1 MEYTEHRFRRIVA
14 EETKPLE
21 QMASYIHQNTDMKL
35 YLFLTLDDYAEFEA
49 IQKHYYGRIQ
59 WVANGAEISPFG
71 SILPPSFYGLVE
83 FDGKDANINP
93 AKAFYSTDF
102 SFDGM
107 VILAD
112 TPDFPDKAKEVFFA
126 GEFPETFDEYL
137 LAVQEKE
144 ANPDPI
150 EAELLAAGASL
161 IYSLNLS
168 DTITGD
174 APGEIFLSESACIS
188 DARGEALMYQFFDPK
203 DTDY

>member
-1 MEYTEHRFRRIVA
+1 
-14 EETKPLE
+14 
-21 QMASYIHQNTDMKL
+21 MASYIHQNTDTKL
-35 YLFLTLDDYAEFEA
+35 YLLLTLEDYAEFEA

-59 WVANGAEISPFG
+59 WVANAAEINPFG

-83 FDGKDANINP
+83 FDGTDANINP
-93 AKAFYSTDF
+93 AKAFYSTRI

-112 TPDFPDKAKEVFFA
+112 TPDFPEKAKEVFFA

-137 LAVQEKE
+137 LAVQEEE
-144 ANPDPI
+144 AKPDPI

-174 APGEIFLSESACIS
+174 APGEVFLSESAFIS
-188 DARGEALMYQFFDPK
+188 DARGEKLMYQFFDPN

>member
-1 MEYTEHRFRRIVA
+1 MEYSEHRFRRIVA

-59 WVANGAEISPFG
+59 WVVNVAEINPFG

-93 AKAFYSTDF
+93 AKAFYSIDF

-112 TPDFPDKAKEVFFA
+112 TPDFPEKAKEVFFA

-137 LAVQEKE
+137 LAVQEE
-144 ANPDPI
+144 DGNHPI
-150 EAELLAAGASL
+150 EPELLAAGASL
-161 IYSLNLS
+161 IYYLNLS

-188 DARGEALMYQFFDPK
+188 DARGEELMYQFFDPK

>member
-1 MEYTEHRFRRIVA
+1 MEYTEYRFRRIVA

-49 IQKHYYGRIQ
+49 IQKHYCGRIQ
-59 WVANGAEISPFG
+59 WVVNGAEISPFG

-93 AKAFYSTDF
+93 AKAFYSTHI

-112 TPDFPDKAKEVFFA
+112 TPDFPEKAKEVFFA

-137 LAVQEKE
+137 LAVQEE

-174 APGEIFLSESACIS
+174 APGEVFLSESAFIS
-188 DARGEALMYQFFDPK
+188 DARGEELMYQFFDPK

>member
-59 WVANGAEISPFG
+59 WVVNVAETSPFG
-71 SILPPSFYGLVE
+71 SMIPLPFYGLVE
-83 FDGKDANINP
+83 FDGKDVNINP
-93 AKAFYSTDF
+93 AKAFYSTRI

-112 TPDFPDKAKEVFFA
+112 TPDFPEKAKEVFFA

-137 LAVQEKE
+137 LAAQEE
-144 ANPDPI
+144 DGNHPI
-150 EAELLAAGASL
+150 EPELLAAGASL

-174 APGEIFLSESACIS
+174 APGEIFLSESAYIS
-188 DARGEALMYQFFDPK
+188 DARGEELMYQFFDPK

>member
-49 IQKHYYGRIQ
+49 IQEHYYGRIQ
-59 WVANGAEISPFG
+59 WVVNVAETSPFG
-71 SILPPSFYGLVE
+71 SMIPLPFYGLVE

-93 AKAFYSTDF
+93 AKAFYSTRI

-112 TPDFPDKAKEVFFA
+112 TPDFPEKAKEVFFA

-137 LAVQEKE
+137 LAVQEEE
-144 ANPDPI
+144 AKPDPI

-174 APGEIFLSESACIS
+174 APGEVFLSESAYIS
-188 DARGEALMYQFFDPK
+188 DARGEELMYQFFDPK

>member
-1 MEYTEHRFRRIVA
+1 MEYSEHRFRRIVA

-35 YLFLTLDDYAEFEA
+35 YLFLTLEDYAEFEA
-49 IQKHYYGRIQ
+49 IQKHYYGQIQ
-59 WVANGAEISPFG
+59 WVANGAEINPFG

-93 AKAFYSTDF
+93 AKAFYSTRI

-112 TPDFPDKAKEVFFA
+112 TPDFPEKATEVFFA

-137 LAVQEKE
+137 LAVQAEE
-144 ANPDPI
+144 AKPDPI

-174 APGEIFLSESACIS
+174 APGEVFLSESAFIS
-188 DARGEALMYQFFDPK
+188 DARGEELMYQFFDPK

>member
-1 MEYTEHRFRRIVA
+1 MEYSEHRFRRIVA

-21 QMASYIHQNTDMKL
+21 QMASYIHQNADMKL
-35 YLFLTLDDYAEFEA
+35 YLLLTLEDYAEFEA

-59 WVANGAEISPFG
+59 WVVNGAEISPFG

-93 AKAFYSTDF
+93 AKAFYSTRI

-112 TPDFPDKAKEVFFA
+112 TPDFPEKAKEEFFA

-137 LAVQEKE
+137 LAFQEEE

-174 APGEIFLSESACIS
+174 APGEVFLSESAFIS
-188 DARGEALMYQFFDPK
+188 DARGEELMYQFFDPK

>member
-1 MEYTEHRFRRIVA
+1 MGYSEHRFRRIVA

-59 WVANGAEISPFG
+59 WVVNGAEISPFG

-112 TPDFPDKAKEVFFA
+112 TPDFPEKAKEVFFA

-137 LAVQEKE
+137 LAVQEE
-144 ANPDPI
+144 EGNHPI
-150 EAELLAAGASL
+150 EPDLLAAGASL

-174 APGEIFLSESACIS
+174 APGEVFLSESAFIS
-188 DARGEALMYQFFDPK
+188 DARGEELMYQFFDPK

>member
-21 QMASYIHQNTDMKL
+21 QMASYIQQNTDMKL

-49 IQKHYYGRIQ
+49 IQKHYCGRIQ
-59 WVANGAEISPFG
+59 WVFDAAEVSPFG

-93 AKAFYSTDF
+93 AKAFYSTRI

-112 TPDFPDKAKEVFFA
+112 TPDFPEKAKEVFFA

-137 LAVQEKE
+137 LAVQAEE
-144 ANPDPI
+144 GNHPI
-150 EAELLAAGASL
+150 EPDLLAAGASL

-174 APGEIFLSESACIS
+174 APGEVFLSESAFIS
-188 DARGEALMYQFFDPK
+188 DARGEELMYQFFDPN

>member
-1 MEYTEHRFRRIVA
+1 MEYSQHRFRRIVA

-35 YLFLTLDDYAEFEA
+35 YLLLTLDDYAEFEA
-49 IQKHYYGRIQ
+49 IQKHYCGRIQ
-59 WVANGAEISPFG
+59 WVFNGAEISPFG

-83 FDGKDANINP
+83 FDGKDVNINP
-93 AKAFYSTDF
+93 AKAFYSTRI

-112 TPDFPDKAKEVFFA
+112 TPDFPEKAKEVFFA

-137 LAVQEKE
+137 LAAQEE
-144 ANPDPI
+144 SNNPI

-174 APGEIFLSESACIS
+174 APGEIFLSESAYIS
-188 DARGEALMYQFFDPK
+188 DARGEELMYQFFDPK

>member
-1 MEYTEHRFRRIVA
+1 MGYSQHRFRRIIA

-21 QMASYIHQNTDMKL
+21 QMASYIHRNTDMKL

-49 IQKHYYGRIQ
+49 IQKHYCGRIQ
-59 WVANGAEISPFG
+59 WVVNGAEISPFG

-112 TPDFPDKAKEVFFA
+112 TPDFPEKAKEVFFA

-137 LAVQEKE
+137 LAVQEEE

-174 APGEIFLSESACIS
+174 APGEVFLSESAFIS
-188 DARGEALMYQFFDPK
+188 DARGEELMYQFFDPK